1 MAARCMIACAPDT
14 RLGSNH
20 AAVARSIAS
29 SMKRCKCIADEV
41 RAGYVEGA
49 SGNVNQKVLP
59 APGVLST
66 PIVPPCCSMIWRL
79 M

>member
-1 MAARCMIACAPDT
+1 MIACATDT

-29 SMKRCKCIADEV
+29 SMIRCKCIADEV
-41 RAGYVEGA
+41 CAGYVEGA

-59 APGVLST
+59 LPGALLT
-66 PIVPPCCSMIWRL
+66 PIAPPCCSTIWRL